1 MHTSWDDQVRIQN
14 GKCKCFIKIPTTFP
28 INFQLMFFF
37 PICQKK
43 NEKKEGG
50 GNFGENKKKRTSSA
64 VQLEESLLSP
74 VFICVP
80 PFCYRFNT
88 ISKVKT
94 QLSTFSFH
102 MMHYL
107 FIFNISIDFFLSKY

>member
-1 MHTSWDDQVRIQN
+1 MFYQN
-14 GKCKCFIKIPTTFP
+14 PYYFSYK
-28 INFQLMFFF
+28 LSAYVFF

-80 PFCYRFNT
+80 PFCYWFNT